1 MSLKIF
7 FDNDREAPK
16 GFTKLSSGQKL
27 IDFMKSNTEAID
39 VLTIDYDMDEPDF
52 TGYKAIKILI
62 NDYPQVFDKIKEI
75 YIHSDN
81 KQGRDN
87 IWTDL
92 IMAQDD
98 GIIPEDLI
106 IHSNYLQYN
115 QMFLKD
121 AKTGKKIF

>member
-1 MSLKIF
+1 MGIKVF

-16 GFTKLSSGQKL
+16 GFIKVPSGMAL
-27 IDFMKSNTEAID
+27 IDFMNNNTEVID

-52 TGYKAIKILI
+52 TGLRAIKTLI
-62 NDYPQVFDKIKEI
+62 KDYPDTFDNVKEI

-81 KQGRDN
+81 KIGRDN
-87 IWTDL
+87 IWTEL
-92 IMAQDD
+92 VMAQDNGD
-98 GIIPEDLI
+98 ISDDIV

-121 AKTGKKIF
+121 AKTGIKVF